1 MISDVDGRKPDSYKD
16 CWRWIR
22 TLIQDFVHLK
32 KVSSD
37 YQKILSKVDHL
48 FNQSST
54 SVNILGTLQ
63 QPHHQTLQQSSLLYP
78 NPTQPT
84 LTHSQPYA
92 NILSTIEHGG
102 AGDRGNT
109 LSDSH
114 YSQPLLSKDL
124 GLLLTKSS

>member
-48 FNQSST
+48 FNQS
-54 SVNILGTLQ
+54 
-63 QPHHQTLQQSSLLYP
+63 
-78 NPTQPT
+78 
-84 LTHSQPYA
+84 
-92 NILSTIEHGG
+92 
-102 AGDRGNT
+102 
-109 LSDSH
+109 
-114 YSQPLLSKDL
+114 
-124 GLLLTKSS
+124 